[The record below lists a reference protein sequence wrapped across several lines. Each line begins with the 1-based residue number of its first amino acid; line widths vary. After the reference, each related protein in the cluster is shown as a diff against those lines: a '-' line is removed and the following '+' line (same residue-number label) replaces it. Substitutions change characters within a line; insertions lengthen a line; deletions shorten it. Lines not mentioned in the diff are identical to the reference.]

1 MQRFGTV
8 YGGWNLPE
16 DAAINTHSIVYSA
29 GVGEDVSFDLLL
41 QEKYGCQIVLIDP
54 THRSKTHFE
63 EIQSYF
69 ATHKWSFSGDIQ
81 RDYFAKINGCTPDF
95 SKFSYLEKGLWSN
108 ADILKFYKPTNS
120 KYVSHTLIENMYSR
134 EFETVNV
141 DSVKN
146 IMTAL
151 GHSHIDLLK
160 MDIEGAEIVVL
171 EQMLADK
178 VYPKYLCVEF
188 DLFLKGRDNE
198 NKTSQ
203 IISKLQTAGYK
214 MVENDGWNCLF
225 VLNS

>member
-1 MQRFGTV
+1 
-8 YGGWNLPE
+8 
-16 DAAINTHSIVYSA
+16 
-29 GVGEDVSFDLLL
+29 
-41 QEKYGCQIVLIDP
+41 
-54 THRSKTHFE
+54 
-63 EIQSYF
+63 
-69 ATHKWSFSGDIQ
+69 
-81 RDYFAKINGCTPDF
+81 
-95 SKFSYLEKGLWSN
+95 
-108 ADILKFYKPTNS
+108 
-120 KYVSHTLIENMYSR
+120 MYSR

-146 IMTAL
+146 IMTTL

-160 MDIEGAEIVVL
+160 MDIEGAEIVAL
-171 EQMLADK
+171 TQMLADG
-178 VYPKYLCVEF
+178 VHPKYLCVEF